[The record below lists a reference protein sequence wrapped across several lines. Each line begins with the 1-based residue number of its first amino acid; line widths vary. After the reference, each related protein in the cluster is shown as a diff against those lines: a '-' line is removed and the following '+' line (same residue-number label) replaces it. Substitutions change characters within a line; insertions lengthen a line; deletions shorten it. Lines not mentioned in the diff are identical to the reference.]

1 MNRLFLSHKIAKKS
15 MLFAAIP
22 FLLLG
27 CSNNY
32 DMNES
37 TFFLVMTN
45 IQYYPEEYIGKD
57 LSFDSF
63 TYKLTSVQGEDYL
76 CVVRKCSSGF
86 GCKCGKDT
94 IIGFIVDNDLGLPE
108 PKNQYDNTNDKA
120 WVHVV
125 GQIKSTDK
133 KVFEIYN
140 TDNVPE
146 EVSFLSIE
154 IKDFSV
160 IEDYSNLHY
169 YVDK

>member
-1 MNRLFLSHKIAKKS
+1 MNVKKV
-15 MLFAAIP
+15 LVLLTIP
-22 FLLLG
+22 FLLSS
-27 CSNNY
+27 CSNNC
-32 DMNES
+32 DMNEN

-45 IQYYPEEYIGKD
+45 IQYYPEDYVNKD
-57 LSFDSF
+57 LSFDAF
-63 TYKLTSVQGEDYL
+63 TYKLTSVLGDEYV

-108 PKNQYDNTNDKA
+108 PKNQYDDTNDKA
-120 WVHVV
+120 WVHVT
-125 GQIKSTDK
+125 GQIKSSDK

-140 TDNVPE
+140 ADNVPE
-146 EVSFLSIE
+146 EVSFLSLE

-160 IEDYSNLHY
+160 IEDYSDLHY

>member
-1 MNRLFLSHKIAKKS
+1 MNIKKS
-15 MLFAAIP
+15 IVLLTIP
-22 FLLLG
+22 FLLSG
-27 CSNNY
+27 CANNY
-32 DMNES
+32 DMNEE
-37 TFFLVMTN
+37 TFFLVMTH
-45 IQYYPEEYIGKD
+45 IQYYPEDYLNKD

-63 TYKLTSVQGEDYL
+63 TYKLTSVQGDEYM

-94 IIGFIVDNDLGLPE
+94 IIGFVVDNNLDLPE
-108 PKNQYDNTNDKA
+108 PKNQYDDTNDKA
-120 WVHVV
+120 WIHIV

-140 TDNVPE
+140 ADNVPE
-146 EVSFLSIE
+146 EVSFLSLE
-154 IKDFSV
+154 IIDFSV

>member
-1 MNRLFLSHKIAKKS
+1 MNHLNLTNKTIKKGLFLSI
-15 MLFAAIP
+15 LP

-45 IQYYPEEYIGKD
+45 IQYYPEEYIGKEI
-57 LSFDSF
+57 SFDSF
-63 TYKLTSVQGEDYL
+63 TYKLTSIQGEEYL
-76 CVVRKCSSGF
+76 CVVRKCSSDF

-94 IIGFIVDNDLGLPE
+94 IIGFLVSKDLGLPE
-108 PKNQYDNTNDKA
+108 PKNQYEDTNEKS

-125 GQIKSTDK
+125 GHLNSSERT
-133 KVFEIYN
+133 VFEIYN
-140 TDNVPE
+140 ADNVPE
-146 EVSFLSIE
+146 EVKFLTLE
-154 IKDFSV
+154 IKDFS
-160 IEDYSNLHY
+160 IINDYSNLHY

>member
-1 MNRLFLSHKIAKKS
+1 MNIKKPLILLSIPFFLS
-15 MLFAAIP
+15 
-22 FLLLG
+22 G
-27 CSNNY
+27 CSKNY

-57 LSFDSF
+57 ISFDSF
-63 TYKLTSVQGEDYL
+63 TYKLTSTQGDDYL

-108 PKNQYDNTNDKA
+108 PKNQYDDTNEKA
-120 WVHVV
+120 WVHIV
-125 GQIKSTDK
+125 GQIKSTEK
-133 KVFEIYN
+133 TEFEIYN
-140 TDNVPE
+140 ANNEPE
-146 EVSFLSIE
+146 PVQFLNLE
-154 IKDFSV
+154 IKDFS
-160 IEDYSNLHY
+160 IIDDYSNLHY

>member
-1 MNRLFLSHKIAKKS
+1 MRVKKILMLLS
-15 MLFAAIP
+15 IP
-22 FLLLG
+22 FLLSS
-27 CSNNY
+27 CSRNY

-45 IQYYPEEYIGKD
+45 IQYYPEDYVNKD

-63 TYKLTSVQGEDYL
+63 TYKLTSVQGDEYM

-94 IIGFIVDNDLGLPE
+94 IIGFIVSNDVELPE
-108 PKNQYDNTNDKA
+108 PKNQYDDTNDKT
-120 WVHVV
+120 WVHVT
-125 GQIKSTDK
+125 GQIKSSDK
-133 KVFEIYN
+133 TTFEIYN
-140 TDNVPE
+140 ADSVPE
-146 EVSFLSIE
+146 EVSFLSLE
-154 IKDFSV
+154 IKDFSI

>member
-1 MNRLFLSHKIAKKS
+1 MNIKKPLILLS
-15 MLFAAIP
+15 IP
-22 FLLLG
+22 FLLSG
-27 CSNNY
+27 CSKNY

-57 LSFDSF
+57 ISFDSF
-63 TYKLTSVQGEDYL
+63 TYKLTSTQGDDYL

-108 PKNQYDNTNDKA
+108 PKNQYDDTNEKA
-120 WVHVV
+120 WVHIV
-125 GQIKSTDK
+125 GQIKSTEK
-133 KVFEIYN
+133 TEFEIYN
-140 TDNVPE
+140 ANDEPE
-146 EVSFLSIE
+146 PVQFLNLE
-154 IKDFSV
+154 IKDFS
-160 IEDYSNLHY
+160 IIDDYSNLHY

>member
-1 MNRLFLSHKIAKKS
+1 MKVKKVLMLLS
-15 MLFAAIP
+15 IP
-22 FLLLG
+22 FLLSS
-27 CSNNY
+27 CSRNY

-45 IQYYPEEYIGKD
+45 IQYYPEDYVNKD

-63 TYKLTSVQGEDYL
+63 TYKLTSVQGDEYM

-94 IIGFIVDNDLGLPE
+94 IIGFIVSNDVELPE
-108 PKNQYDNTNDKA
+108 PKNQYDDTNDKA
-120 WVHVV
+120 WVHVT
-125 GQIKSTDK
+125 GQIKSSDK
-133 KVFEIYN
+133 TTFEIYN
-140 TDNVPE
+140 ADSVPE
-146 EVSFLSIE
+146 EVSFLSLE
-154 IKDFSV
+154 IKDFSI

>member
-1 MNRLFLSHKIAKKS
+1 MNIKKPLILLS
-15 MLFAAIP
+15 IP
-22 FLLLG
+22 FLLSG
-27 CSNNY
+27 CSKNY

-57 LSFDSF
+57 ISFDSF
-63 TYKLTSVQGEDYL
+63 TYKLTSTQGDDYL

-108 PKNQYDNTNDKA
+108 PKNQYDDTNEKA
-120 WVHVV
+120 WVHIV
-125 GQIKSTDK
+125 GQIKSVEKTE
-133 KVFEIYN
+133 FEIYN
-140 TDNVPE
+140 ANNEPE
-146 EVSFLSIE
+146 PVQFLNLE
-154 IKDFSV
+154 IKDFS
-160 IEDYSNLHY
+160 IIDDYSNLHY

>member
-1 MNRLFLSHKIAKKS
+1 MNVKKVLVLLS
-15 MLFAAIP
+15 IP
-22 FLLLG
+22 FLLSS
-27 CSNNY
+27 CSNDY
-32 DMNES
+32 DMNEN

-45 IQYYPEEYIGKD
+45 IQYYPEQQINKEI
-57 LSFDSF
+57 SFDSF
-63 TYKLTSVQGEDYL
+63 TYKLTSTQGEDYL

-108 PKNQYDNTNDKA
+108 PKNQYDDTNDKA
-120 WVHVV
+120 WVHVI

-140 TDNVPE
+140 ADNVPE
-146 EVSFLSIE
+146 EVSFLSLE

-160 IEDYSNLHY
+160 IQDYSNLHY

>member
-1 MNRLFLSHKIAKKS
+1 MNIKKPLILLS
-15 MLFAAIP
+15 IP
-22 FLLLG
+22 FLLSG
-27 CSNNY
+27 CSKNY

-57 LSFDSF
+57 ISFDSF
-63 TYKLTSVQGEDYL
+63 TYKLTSTQGVDYL

-108 PKNQYDNTNDKA
+108 PKNQYDDTNEKA
-120 WVHVV
+120 WVHIV
-125 GQIKSTDK
+125 GQIKSTEK
-133 KVFEIYN
+133 TEFEIYN
-140 TDNVPE
+140 ANNEPE
-146 EVSFLSIE
+146 PVQFLNLE
-154 IKDFSV
+154 IKDFS
-160 IEDYSNLHY
+160 IIDDYSNLHY

>member
-1 MNRLFLSHKIAKKS
+1 MNIKKS
-15 MLFAAIP
+15 IVLLTIP
-22 FLLLG
+22 FLLSG
-27 CSNNY
+27 CANNY
-32 DMNES
+32 DMNEE
-37 TFFLVMTN
+37 TFFLVMTH
-45 IQYYPEEYIGKD
+45 IQYYPEDYLNKD

-63 TYKLTSVQGEDYL
+63 TYKLTSVQGDEYM

-94 IIGFIVDNDLGLPE
+94 IIGFVVDNNLDLPE
-108 PKNQYDNTNDKA
+108 PKNQYDDTNDKA
-120 WVHVV
+120 WIHIV

-140 TDNVPE
+140 ADNVPE
-146 EVSFLSIE
+146 EVSFLSLE

-169 YVDK
+169 